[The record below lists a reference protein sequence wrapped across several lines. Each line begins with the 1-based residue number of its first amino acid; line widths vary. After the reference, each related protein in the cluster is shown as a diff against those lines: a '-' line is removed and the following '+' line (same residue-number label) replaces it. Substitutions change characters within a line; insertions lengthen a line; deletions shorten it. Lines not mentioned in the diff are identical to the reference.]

1 MNKYLLKYQITQLL
15 YHNSKTVVV
24 VSAKVV
30 IWKLAKK
37 GPKVAYPL
45 IERQQT
51 PKRKKSLSVWI
62 QNPLRSVNFDAQRSD
77 LMWESTILLNIW
89 IRIEINKESNKST
102 LMKVEKVTILP

>member
-1 MNKYLLKYQITQLL
+1 MKKYFLNYQITQLL

-89 IRIEINKESNKST
+89 ITIEKNNEPNESILT
-102 LMKVEKVTILP
+102 QIEKVPI

>member
-1 MNKYLLKYQITQLL
+1 MNKNFSKYQITQLL

-89 IRIEINKESNKST
+89 ITIEKKNEPNESILT
-102 LMKVEKVTILP
+102 QIEKVPI